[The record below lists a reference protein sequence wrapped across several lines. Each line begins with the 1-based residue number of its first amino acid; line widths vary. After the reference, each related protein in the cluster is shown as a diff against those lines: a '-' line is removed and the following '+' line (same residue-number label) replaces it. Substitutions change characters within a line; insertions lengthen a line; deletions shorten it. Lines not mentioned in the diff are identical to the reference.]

1 MARFLKFSNV
11 SFAYDGMAGNLFEG
25 VEAYFPEGAWTGV
38 VGANGCGKTTLLR
51 LAAGELEPATGSI
64 GSLGRA
70 CYVVQRTD
78 FPPDGLEDFLVAH
91 DAVAVAWRARL
102 GVSPDWS
109 GRWETLSHGERKRA
123 QIAVAL
129 WREPGVLALDEP
141 TNHLDEAAKATLL
154 KALKA
159 FPGAGLIVSH
169 DRDFLDALCSQCLF
183 IFPPQATMR
192 PGGVTEGLE
201 QDRREQTFRRARDTE
216 AKDDAR
222 HLREA
227 AQRRFEL
234 AQQTAAKNKAAR
246 NAKIDPQDHDGRAK
260 RNLAKLTG
268 KNAWAVTQSAALGK
282 RAAKAEAS
290 RRGLAPRK
298 EYEMGFWLDGGERSR
313 RDYVLSLDAG
323 AITLGDGRRLR
334 FPEIRVRPDD
344 RIALTGSNGIGKS
357 TFLRHILPFAN
368 VPEDKLLV
376 VPQEITEAESSRILA
391 EVKEL
396 GSEALGRVMTS
407 VSRLGSRPGRLL
419 SSESPSPGEIRKILL
434 ALGVDRGVHLLVMD
448 EPTNHLDLPG
458 IECLEEALAECPC
471 AMLLV
476 SHDRRFLA
484 KTTRIEWRFA
494 ESGPGVVDLE
504 VGERSGP
511 DPFQS

>member
-183 IFPPQATMR
+183 IFPPRIVMR
-192 PGGVTEGLE
+192 PGGVSAGME
-201 QDRREQTFRRARDTE
+201 QDRLEQTRAKEQHDSNAGKARRLQAAAQQR
-216 AKDDAR
+216 
-222 HLREA
+222 REA
-227 AQRRFEL
+227 AEQS
-234 AQQTAAKNKAAR
+234 AAR
-246 NAKIDPQDHDGRAK
+246 TNRLKRKKLPENDHDGRAK
-260 RNLAKLTG
+260 RQLAKLTNKDG
-268 KNAWAVTQSAALGK
+268 WGFSQSSALRS
-282 RAAKAEAS
+282 RAAKL
-290 RRGLAPRK
+290 LAPDKSIRVD
-298 EYEMGFWLDGGERSR
+298 YEMGFWLEDAEKSTRNYVAELPAGEI
-313 RDYVLSLDAG
+313 D
-323 AITLGDGRRLR
+323 LGDGRRLVH
-334 FPEIRVRPDD
+334 PELLIRPDD
-344 RIALTGSNGIGKS
+344 RIALVGANGIGKS
-357 TFLRHILPFAN
+357 TLVRKIVEHAN
-368 VPEDKLLV
+368 VPSERLLV
-376 VPQEITEAESSRILA
+376 VPQEIGEEESRAIHA
-391 EVKEL
+391 DVKRL
-396 GSEALGRVMTS
+396 DRGPLGRVMTLI
-407 VSRLGSRPGRLL
+407 SRLGSRPGRLL
-419 SSESPSPGEIRKILL
+419 ASTTPSPGEIRKILL
-434 ALGVDRGVHLLVMD
+434 ARGVERGPHLIVMD
-448 EPTNHLDLPG
+448 EPTNHLDLPS
-458 IECLEEALAECPC
+458 IECLENALAEAPC
-471 AMLLV
+471 ALLLV
-476 SHDRRFLA
+476 SHDERFLA
-484 KTTRIEWRFA
+484 RLTTVRWTLVRDGDVTRFNA
-494 ESGPGVVDLE
+494 SM
-504 VGERSGP
+504 
-511 DPFQS
+511 

>member
-1 MARFLKFSNV
+1 MARFLKFTNV
-11 SFAYDGMAGNLFEG
+11 SFAYDGMAGNLLED
-25 VEAYFPEGAWTGV
+25 VEAYFPEGAWTGI

-51 LAAGELEPATGSI
+51 LAAGELEPSSGTI

-78 FPPDGLEDFLVAH
+78 FPPDDLDDFLEAH
-91 DAVAVAWRARL
+91 DAGAIAWRARL
-102 GVSPDWS
+102 GVDPSWA
-109 GRWETLSHGERKRA
+109 GRWDTLSHGERKRA

-141 TNHLDEAAKATLL
+141 TNHLDEMAKAALL
-154 KALKA
+154 KALEA
-159 FPGAGLIVSH
+159 FSGAGLVVSH

-183 IFPPQATMR
+183 IFPPTATMR
-192 PGGVTEGLE
+192 PGGVTEGQE
-201 QDRREQTFRRARDTE
+201 QDRREQSFRRARDTE

-234 AQQTAAKNKAAR
+234 AQQTAKKNKAAR
-246 NAKIDPQDHDGRAK
+246 NARIDPQDHDGRAK

-282 RAAKAEAS
+282 RAAKTEAS
-290 RRGLAPRK
+290 RHGLAPRK
-298 EYEMGFWLDGGERSR
+298 EYEMGFWLNGGEKSQ
-313 RDYVLSLDAG
+313 RDYVLSLDVG
-323 AITLGDGRRLR
+323 EITLGDGRILR

-344 RIALTGSNGIGKS
+344 RIAITGDNGIGKS
-357 TFLRHILPFAN
+357 TFLRHVLPHAN
-368 VPEDKLLV
+368 VPEEKLLV
-376 VPQEITEAESSRILA
+376 VPQEISETESAKILA

-396 GSEALGRVMTS
+396 GAESLGRVMTS

-419 SSESPSPGEIRKILL
+419 ASESPSPGEIRKILL
-434 ALGVDRGVHLLVMD
+434 AMGVDRGIHLLVMD

-476 SHDRRFLA
+476 SHDRRFLS
-484 KTTRIEWRFA
+484 KITRQEWHFA
-494 ESGPGVVDLE
+494 EAEPGVVVLQ
-504 VGERSGP
+504 VRG
-511 DPFQS
+511 